1 MFVDCG
7 GKARAECFPLFLRN
21 PTGGLYRLLTTGT
34 SRFLEV
40 PRKVLL
46 PVQVPGKSEVCP
58 CGSLGSS
65 TGERF
70 SHLYNY
76 SRLISQLVVH
86 VKFYQQKQLH
96 FVSPT

>member
-58 CGSLGSS
+58 CRHSS
-65 TGERF
+65 TE
-70 SHLYNY
+70 LE
-76 SRLISQLVVH
+76 
-86 VKFYQQKQLH
+86 
-96 FVSPT
+96 